1 MLHNQAS
8 IGSAARVDYDILTCD
23 SVGFQEGPV
32 KNHLK
37 IGITL
42 LAPIV
47 VLLLFFSWGM
57 ASAEDV
63 KPPHPT
69 TYAAPEAG
77 LIQVQASNTIT
88 NFRAMASRTRGR
100 IDLSWNYTGRSFSGY
115 FVVERSSYGSSWRS
129 VSACALNYTAGKA
142 AYSCADTGLTSGTS
156 YTYRACIASKGLACS
171 ASSATRPVTVR
182 AP

>member
-1 MLHNQAS
+1 
-8 IGSAARVDYDILTCD
+8 
-23 SVGFQEGPV
+23 V
-32 KNHLK
+32 KNQLK

-42 LAPIV
+42 LVPMV

-57 ASAEDV
+57 ASAEGV
-63 KPPHPT
+63 KQPHAT

-100 IDLSWNYTGRSFSGY
+100 IDLSWNYTGRSFSGQ

-129 VSACALNYTAGKA
+129 VSACALKSTTGKT